1 MSNSWIEST
10 LVSSL
15 LRLSAKKNDFPNPLW
30 NTKIKFRVKY
40 LLAYPSLFWHANQN
54 YLLIIFSLK
63 KKNPYVFI
71 SKPLIPTVDVS
82 YENENISKY
91 TACIPR
97 PLLYIVSIIVIL
109 CVSTND

>member
-1 MSNSWIEST
+1 MSNSWIESK

-15 LRLSAKKNDFPNPLW
+15 LRLSEKKNDFPNPLW

-54 YLLIIFSLK
+54 YLLIIFSF
-63 KKNPYVFI
+63 KKNSYVFI

-91 TACIPR
+91 TACIPK
-97 PLLYIVSIIVIL
+97 PHL
-109 CVSTND
+109 